1 MSQAGQ
7 TPGKHSLLSLVLRQ
21 VRLFFFSFLS
31 INYSLSSS
39 SSFMII
45 IMIII
50 IIIIIILEATEL
62 WPQQDFEYLTNISTK
77 T

>member
-1 MSQAGQ
+1 
-7 TPGKHSLLSLVLRQ
+7 
-21 VRLFFFSFLS
+21 
-31 INYSLSSS
+31 
-39 SSFMII
+39 MI
-45 IMIII
+45 III